1 VTTLTAALLVAA
13 LVAAVGDW
21 VAVSVGSK
29 PAEYACKP
37 AALALLLLA
46 AVALDPADGAV
57 RWWFVAALALSLL
70 GDVFLMLPGDRFVP
84 GLAAFLLAHVA
95 YVVGMHVAGVEA
107 GPLLLGVAVVAVAMA
122 VIGTRVVRAVRAGP
136 DPALVGPV
144 VAYMVVISAM
154 VASAVG
160 TRSILLV
167 VGATLF
173 YASDALI
180 AWNRFVAPVPR
191 AQLAIMTTYHLGQA
205 GLVLALI

>member
-1 VTTLTAALLVAA
+1 MTTLTAVLLIAALLAG
-13 LVAAVGDW
+13 VGDW

-37 AALALLLLA
+37 ATLSLLLLA

-84 GLAAFLLAHVA
+84 GLAAFLLAHLA
-95 YVVGMHVAGVEA
+95 YVVGMHVAGVQA
-107 GPLLLGVAVVAVAMA
+107 GPLLLGVVVVAVAMA
-122 VIGTRVVRAVRAGP
+122 VIGTRVVRAVRTGP
-136 DPALVGPV
+136 DPALAGPV
-144 VAYMVVISAM
+144 VAYMLVISAM

-160 TRSILLV
+160 TRSVLLV

>member
-1 VTTLTAALLVAA
+1 MTTLTAVLLIAALL
-13 LVAAVGDW
+13 AAVGDW
-21 VAVSVGSK
+21 VAVSVRSK
-29 PAEYACKP
+29 PAEYVCKP
-37 AALALLLLA
+37 ATLALLLLA

-84 GLAAFLLAHVA
+84 GLASFLLAHVA

-107 GPLLLGVAVVAVAMA
+107 GPLLLGAAVVAVAMA

-144 VAYMVVISAM
+144 VAYMLVISAM

-160 TRSILLV
+160 TRSALLV